1 MEWSTSLPNATVE
14 RLINLLEPDKNLIF
28 NMSVEEAVDRVG
40 SGDPEQVR
48 AIDGQFA
55 LLHREGRRIRMA
67 RSIGRPMRYFLAKQ
81 SDGPVLIV
89 AERIEQIRQQLE
101 RDGLLYQFHPSYTRM
116 VPAHHITEISLVGCP
131 DPNPLYHRFLTSERD
146 TLPADIEVIGREY
159 LNAVAAEIQR
169 FVRSIPS
176 HEPIGVLFS

>member
-67 RSIGRPMRYFLAKQ
+67 RSI
-81 SDGPVLIV
+81 
-89 AERIEQIRQQLE
+89 
-101 RDGLLYQFHPSYTRM
+101 
-116 VPAHHITEISLVGCP
+116 
-131 DPNPLYHRFLTSERD
+131 
-146 TLPADIEVIGREY
+146 
-159 LNAVAAEIQR
+159 
-169 FVRSIPS
+169 
-176 HEPIGVLFS
+176 